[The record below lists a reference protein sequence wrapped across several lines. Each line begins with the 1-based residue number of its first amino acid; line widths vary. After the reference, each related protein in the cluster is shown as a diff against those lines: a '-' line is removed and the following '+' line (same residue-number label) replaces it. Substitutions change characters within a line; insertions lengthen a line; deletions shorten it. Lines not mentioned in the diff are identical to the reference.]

1 MLAKNSLKFL
11 ERLLKTCS
19 PSGFENEAA
28 AEFRGYLGSFCH
40 KVSTDVLGN
49 VIGVLNPDAPFKV
62 MLAGHYDEIGFQIVN
77 IGDDGL
83 LNFRA
88 NGGIDRSTLPGT
100 EVLILT
106 DAGKVPGIIGRK
118 PIHLTKDEDRNK
130 VGEIKDM
137 WIDIGVESKK
147 AAEQLVAVGDPAAV
161 APNFKLLGK
170 DKVKV
175 MSKGLDDKI
184 GAFVAAET
192 IRELSARKLDIGVYC
207 VGTVQE
213 ELGLRGARTSS
224 FGVCP
229 NVGFAIDV
237 DFATDLPDIGS
248 KELGVIK
255 LGLGA
260 VVCRSA
266 DINQVLYRRLIETAK
281 KHKIAHQPNAGFRAT
296 GGTDTSAIQMSGP
309 GVATALVSVPNRYM
323 HTPVELCDLRDT
335 ESAIKL
341 LVETI
346 AAFKPSDTFIPG
358 ID

>member
-1 MLAKNSLKFL
+1 MLPKSSLKFL
-11 ERLLKTCS
+11 EKLLRTCS

-28 AEFRGYLGSFCH
+28 AEFRSYLGSFCH

-62 MLAGHYDEIGFQIVN
+62 MLAGHYDEIGFQIVH
-77 IGDDGL
+77 ISDDGL

-88 NGGIDRSTLPGT
+88 NGGIDRTTLPGT
-100 EVLILT
+100 EVLIL
-106 DAGKVPGIIGRK
+106 AEGGKVPGIIGRK
-118 PIHLTKDEDRNK
+118 PIHLTKEEERNK

-137 WIDIGVESKK
+137 WIDIGAEDKK
-147 AAEQLVAVGDPAAV
+147 AAELLVAVGDPAAV

-213 ELGLRGARTSS
+213 ELGLRGAHTSA
-224 FGVCP
+224 FGVSP
-229 NVGFAIDV
+229 DVGFAIDV
-237 DFATDLPDIGS
+237 GFATDLPDIGN
-248 KELGVIK
+248 KELGVLK
-255 LGLGA
+255 LGLGPA
-260 VVCRSA
+260 VCRSA
-266 DINQVLYRRLIETAK
+266 DNNQVLVRRMIDIAK
-281 KHKIAHQPNAGFRAT
+281 RHKLPYQVKAGFRAT
-296 GGTDTSAIQMSGP
+296 GGTDTAVIQMTGA

-323 HTPVELCDLRDT
+323 HTPVELCDLRDA
-335 ESAIKL
+335 EGAVKL

-346 AAFKPSDTFIPG
+346 AALKPTDTFIPG